1 MVAFLN
7 LKRTT
12 LENTSA
18 VSSSSS
24 SSRWDCWYN
33 ERRGNE
39 EEEKDM
45 FAQRKIISASLCAY
59 SLYDAF
65 HLPEGFANIWSTKE
79 VVNSC
84 CFFSGRKTEAEGLS
98 DFSGVSLCQSPCISY
113 FAEITCVLLCNIW
126 VLFLPIWQAVGM
138 KREGKSWQ
146 FVVKLGSS
154 QPKGVERAELLALS
168 YQGIRSLT
176 SSACKMASVVRG
188 LLWAFMAMVEQ
199 K

>member
-33 ERRGNE
+33 ERRSNE

-45 FAQRKIISASLCAY
+45 FAQRKIISVSMCAY
-59 SLYDAF
+59 SLYNAF
-65 HLPEGFANIWSTKE
+65 HLPEGFANIWPTE
-79 VVNSC
+79 QVVNSC
-84 CFFSGRKTEAEGLS
+84 CLFSGRKTEAEGLS
-98 DFSGVSLCQSPCISY
+98 DFSGVSLYQSPCISY
-113 FAEITCVLLCNIW
+113 FAQIACVLLCSIW
-126 VLFLPIWQAVGM
+126 FLLLPVWQAVGM
-138 KREGKSWQ
+138 KREGKPWQ
-146 FVVKLGSS
+146 FVVEVGSY
-154 QPKGVERAELLALS
+154 QPKDMERAELSALS

-176 SSACKMASVVRG
+176 SSPCKMTSVLRG
-188 LLWAFMAMVEQ
+188 LLWTFMVMVEQ